1 MFVYQ
6 NKDGNICV
14 TFKDN
19 KPVESP
25 EYIIAIDEDAQALY
39 ALAGEIGAP
48 TVDDGA
54 DDGDDEGG
62 KDDNGTDEG
71 AGGTDTPGDD
81 GDDTVTETTDT
92 GAITGDS
99 ATETEI
105 E

>member
-39 ALAGEIGAP
+39 SLAGEIGAP
-48 TVDDGA
+48 TADDTATDGGA
-54 DDGDDEGG
+54 DDGKE
-62 KDDNGTDEG
+62 DNNNDGDNSGTQIEPPVDG
-71 AGGTDTPGDD
+71 GDD
-81 GDDTVTETTDT
+81 PLDGTT
-92 GAITGDS
+92 GSGEAVV
-99 ATETEI
+99 EE
-105 E
+105 